1 MSAVP
6 PDSIA
11 SALQSALQQGRAN
24 QIRTADD
31 RRQADISQAIA
42 RAAEQRENQIEDT
55 DADTR
60 VHSDGSGGGGQG
72 RPFSESEGQSSG
84 TEAEHQTPG
93 ITTDED
99 GQMHVDLTA

>member
-1 MSAVP
+1 MSALP

-24 QIRTADD
+24 QIRASDD
-31 RRQADISQAIA
+31 RRQADITQAIA

-72 RPFSESEGQSSG
+72 RPFSESEGQSASAQEQG
-84 TEAEHQTPG
+84 ETPG
-93 ITTDED
+93 ITTDEN